1 MHNPLIE
8 ADLLA
13 KAIVKYHKPEKI
25 ILFGSAARGDYR
37 TNSDID
43 LLIIKNSD
51 KKKAYRIKE
60 IFESLRNIQ
69 RIYPLDP
76 IVYTP
81 QEIKERIA
89 IGDYFIK
96 RILKEGKILYGQ

>member
-1 MHNPLIE
+1 MHNLLTE
-8 ADLLA
+8 ANLLA
-13 KAIVKYHKPEKI
+13 KVIVKYFKPEKI

-51 KKKAYRIKE
+51 KKKAYRIKD
-60 IFESLRNIQ
+60 IFESLRSTQ
-69 RIYPLDP
+69 RTYPLDP

-81 QEIKERIA
+81 EEIKERIA